1 MFHSHTSPST
11 GTSQRSDDCSHFVE
25 LPCVLVQA
33 EFFELETDGNL
44 FKHLPNCSSASN
56 VLFCFNIFADLIY
69 SCLPIASSVALSLS
83 LGLPLS
89 CQRHSGLEADK
100 QAEGLRTNNISHS
113 VCLIGDQ
120 CDAAGGWCSPLS
132 ESLPSGT
139 LTFTTNCHTLMPK
152 LHLNHNPH
160 ILFEI
165 VSSLLSSL
173 SFSLH
178 CFPVCVTLSDFAVD
192 LT

>member
-1 MFHSHTSPST
+1 MKRQETIFL
-11 GTSQRSDDCSHFVE
+11 FVCLKVFRLFKGCLRVRE
-25 LPCVLVQA
+25 CLIVTQVLAQA
-33 EFFELETDGNL
+33 LLKEVMTDAALILLSCRMYLCRQFSELETDGNL

-56 VLFCFNIFADLIY
+56 VLFCFNIFADLNY
-69 SCLPIASSVALSLS
+69 SSSSVALSLS

-89 CQRHSGLEADK
+89 CQCHSGLEADK
-100 QAEGLRTNNISHS
+100 QAEELRTNSISHS

-152 LHLNHNPH
+152 LRL
-160 ILFEI
+160 
-165 VSSLLSSL
+165 
-173 SFSLH
+173 
-178 CFPVCVTLSDFAVD
+178 
-192 LT
+192 